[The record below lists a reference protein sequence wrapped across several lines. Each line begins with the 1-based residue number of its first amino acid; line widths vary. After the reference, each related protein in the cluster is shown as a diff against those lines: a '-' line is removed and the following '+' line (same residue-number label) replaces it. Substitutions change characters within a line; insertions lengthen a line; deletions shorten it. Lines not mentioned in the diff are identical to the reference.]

1 MKKMNKKVCFLAA
14 VFLCIS
20 IAVTFSDT
28 AAKYFCKT
36 EYPMKFALVENFSF
50 ESGQSHIFDVPRNG
64 YYAFQLWGANGG
76 ESQNSWDGGKEI
88 YDLGGIGGTINATAY
103 FEEGET
109 LTIVVGTS
117 GKINEAGFNGG
128 GYGGT
133 DTNNF
138 YNNYYGGGGGGATD
152 VRIFGDTAEDRFLV
166 AGGGGGGSAGSGGNP
181 IDIGEIH
188 TPSYGGNGGSD
199 GNIGFD
205 GEGKGSG
212 HAGEMTHGGNGSKKG
227 DFGIGGGGAY
237 SGGGGGGGY
246 YGGGGAYGSDG
257 GGGGGSSYIDSR
269 FTSGVREGLPTRE
282 YYSANEKD
290 GYAIISFV
298 GELSTAE

>member
-1 MKKMNKKVCFLAA
+1 LKKMNKKVCFLAA

-50 ESGQSHIFDVPRNG
+50 ESGQSHIFDVPRSG

-76 ESQNSWDGGKEI
+76 ESRCSWLGEEEI
-88 YDLGGIGGTINATAY
+88 YELGGIGGMVSATAY
-103 FEEGET
+103 FKKGET

-117 GKINEAGFNGG
+117 GNANEAGFNGG

-133 DTNNF
+133 ISVPLFT
-138 YNNYYGGGGGGATD
+138 YYIGGGGGGATD
-152 VRIFGDTAEDRFLV
+152 IRVLGDTLEERFLV
-166 AGGGGGGSAGSGGNP
+166 AGGGGGASAGDGSN
-181 IDIGEIH
+181 H

-199 GNIGFD
+199 GYMGSD
-205 GEGKGSG
+205 GEGLGG
-212 HAGEMTHGGNGSKKG
+212 GHGGELSVGGDGFENGYLG
-227 DFGIGGGGAY
+227 VGGGGNF

-257 GGGGGSSYIDSR
+257 GGGGGASYIDAR
-269 FTSGVREGLPTRE
+269 FTVGIREGLPTRE
-282 YYSANEKD
+282 YYTTNERD

-298 GELSTAE
+298 GELSTIE